1 MSLYRYIKRRKYLER
16 VTLTAEGFAYLT
28 VASFITIGS
37 VLRNVNLLIL
47 MTGIMFGPL
56 FINWRLA
63 VHRVRSLSGRRQL
76 PSRIHANQM
85 VSVQWTC
92 ENSHSAVPAM
102 NVIVKDRVR
111 RAPEESQTLDRDLP
125 RLLVN
130 PRSTN
135 AY

>member
-1 MSLYRYIKRRKYLER
+1 MSLFRYIRRRKYLER

-28 VASFITIGS
+28 VASFLTIGS

-47 MTGIMFGPL
+47 MTGIMLAPL

-63 VHRVRSLSGRRQL
+63 VHRVRSLRGRRKL

-92 ENSHSAVPAM
+92 ENLTRFDTGNECDRERPTAPGTWTIHKRCT
-102 NVIVKDRVR
+102 VIQHIK
-111 RAPEESQTLDRDLP
+111 
-125 RLLVN
+125 
-130 PRSTN
+130 
-135 AY
+135 